1 MGRAQGK
8 RGELNERE
16 RRFVVAFMGKCKGN
30 GAAAARAAGYAEK
43 SARITASQL
52 LTKPNVQKAIADA
65 VAADPEVYD
74 KEQLQ
79 RFWTAVTAAHGE
91 HDDAELGH
99 RLRASELLGKSQ
111 RVFVEHL
118 EVTAA
123 ADLIE
128 LLGGKPL
135 LK

>member
-16 RRFVVAFMGKCKGN
+16 RKFVTAFMGKCAGN
-30 GAAAARAAGYAEK
+30 ATAAAKAAGYSPKTAASIASRLLRK
-43 SARITASQL
+43 VNIQQGIAAR
-52 LTKPNVQKAIADA
+52 
-65 VAADPEVYD
+65 VAADPDVYD
-74 KEQLQ
+74 KDKLQ
-79 RFWTAVTAAHGE
+79 RFWTAVITAHGE
-91 HDDAELGH
+91 HDDADLGH